1 MNEKFRQRIEDHL
14 EVASVAALE
23 RRRQR
28 SMPDGHPDKI
38 TGYGRLYPIIPF
50 YDAAIKRA
58 REIRLQ
64 MRQEIITHKRVAG
77 DQDVVKRY
85 LDEVDGGT
93 RIPQSES
100 ILFGGRSVRFIR
112 SHDPYE
118 NIECDEYAFADTISE
133 DVAVVEVAANAKT
146 PNQRVLGGTKTVEQ
160 FIRGVGVLTVVSEDG
175 VVQEYTFDDTTP
187 DNARSVE
194 VEIGQVMQWQAGESG
209 LIFAE
214 ICEPPYKDGRFEN
227 L

>member
-77 DQDVVKRY
+77 DFVVARTSSLEKP
-85 LDEVDGGT
+85 GHN
-93 RIPQSES
+93 S
-100 ILFGGRSVRFIR
+100 IIGNIFILVK
-112 SHDPYE
+112 S
-118 NIECDEYAFADTISE
+118 FL
-133 DVAVVEVAANAKT
+133 KM
-146 PNQRVLGGTKTVEQ
+146 K
-160 FIRGVGVLTVVSEDG
+160 
-175 VVQEYTFDDTTP
+175 
-187 DNARSVE
+187 
-194 VEIGQVMQWQAGESG
+194 
-209 LIFAE
+209 
-214 ICEPPYKDGRFEN
+214 
-227 L
+227 